1 MSCLA
6 WNYRGL
12 GNLRT
17 ERELVEIVRAKDPSV
32 VFLAQTLTVEVRL
45 EVIQRSIDF
54 DHRWVVPKV
63 GRSRGLELFW
73 KSSINLKI
81 EGSSKNYI
89 NAIID
94 KNTELE

>member
-6 WNYRGL
+6 WNYRGI

-17 ERELVEIVRAKDPSV
+17 KRELVEIVRAKDPSV
-32 VFLAQTLTVEVRL
+32 VFLAQTLTAEVRL
-45 EVIQRSIDF
+45 EVIRRSIDF
-54 DHRWVVPKV
+54 DHRRVVPMV
-63 GRSRGLELFW
+63 GKSGGLVLFW